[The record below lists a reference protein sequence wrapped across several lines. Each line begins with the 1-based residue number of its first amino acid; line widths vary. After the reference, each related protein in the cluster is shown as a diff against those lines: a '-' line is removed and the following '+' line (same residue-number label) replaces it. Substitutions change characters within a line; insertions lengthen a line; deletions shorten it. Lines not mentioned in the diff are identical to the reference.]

1 MSEQNA
7 NQGQQGEILIYQSES
22 GDTRVDVYLREDT
35 IWMSQKNMARLYDTT
50 PQNITQH
57 IQNIYEDG
65 ELLKESTC
73 KNYLQV
79 QREGTRDVS
88 RETVFYNLDMV
99 FAVGYRVR
107 SAVGMQ
113 FRNWTSQVLTEY
125 LKKGFVMNDER
136 LKQSQKFGQD
146 YFDELLE
153 RIRDIRASEQRFYD
167 KVKAI
172 YALAVDYNPKLTATL
187 DFFKTVQNKMLY
199 AATGKTAAEI
209 VMERADAQKD
219 NMGLTSFKGAV
230 VRKKDILIAKNYL
243 TADEIDQL
251 NRLVSMFLDHAEDMA
266 KQNAVM
272 TMHDWDMTVNDYLT
286 FRHRQILQG
295 KGHVSHE
302 TMEQKVQQEY
312 EVYHA
317 RRLAMPPEDLDG
329 SAALPEGISL
339 LGKNSTPGKEHHE

>member
-57 IQNIYEDG
+57 IQNIYADG
-65 ELLKESTC
+65 ELLRESTC

-136 LKQSQKFGQD
+136 LKQPQKFGHD

-199 AATGKTAAEI
+199 AAKRLRRNKI
-209 VMERADAQKD
+209 
-219 NMGLTSFKGAV
+219 FF
-230 VRKKDILIAKNYL
+230 ILYTL
-243 TADEIDQL
+243 
-251 NRLVSMFLDHAEDMA
+251 
-266 KQNAVM
+266 
-272 TMHDWDMTVNDYLT
+272 
-286 FRHRQILQG
+286 
-295 KGHVSHE
+295 
-302 TMEQKVQQEY
+302 
-312 EVYHA
+312 
-317 RRLAMPPEDLDG
+317 PPLDG
-329 SAALPEGISL
+329 ILKLMNAALISA
-339 LGKNSTPGKEHHE
+339 KTYQERI